1 VHRVSIAAVDG
12 VEALSRVR
20 HDSFDALVLDVMMPG
35 VDGLGVRR
43 MLRAD
48 GDRTPVLML
57 TARVET
63 PDHSTI
69 YQRIWGYDL
78 GPDSKNRP
86 LYIGYLRRRLTAAGA
101 PELIHTVRGVGY
113 SPRRP

>member
-1 VHRVSIAAVDG
+1 LIAAVEG

-35 VDGLGVRR
+35 VDGLGVCQV
-43 MLRAD
+43 LRAD
-48 GDRTPVLML
+48 GDRTPVLIL

-63 PDHSTI
+63 PDHSTV

-78 GPDSKNRP
+78 GPTPRTSP
-86 LYIGYLRRRLTAAGA
+86 CTSATCAAG
-101 PELIHTVRGVGY
+101 
-113 SPRRP
+113 SPLRALRS